1 MKKRDLTPMI
11 ALAGLTVIMFLV
23 AILVKSKK
31 ILILTGVVYFVACNV
46 IISYKRWIRPIHI
59 VISFVSLL
67 LAWFFTWIFLKGI
80 IGYDLMKILLIF
92 NCGLYWLNALLTV
105 VDFIIRKKRRLPQY
119 ISMAWFLL
127 TTIIISYILYVYVF
141 NFISM
146 LSF

>member
-1 MKKRDLTPMI
+1 MKKRDYAPMI
-11 ALAGLTVIMFLV
+11 ALAVLTVIMFLV
-23 AILVKSKK
+23 SVLVKSKK
-31 ILILTGVVYFVACNV
+31 ILILTGVIYFVVCNV
-46 IISYKRWIRPIHI
+46 IIVYKRWIRSIHI
-59 VISFVSLL
+59 VISFVSLF
-67 LAWFFTWIFLKGI
+67 LAWFFTWIFLKGV
-80 IGYDLMKILLIF
+80 IGYGLMKILLIF

-105 VDFIIRKKRRLPQY
+105 VDFLIRKKRRLPQY

>member
-1 MKKRDLTPMI
+1 MKKRDYAPMI

-46 IISYKRWIRPIHI
+46 IIAYKRWIRPIHI

>member
-1 MKKRDLTPMI
+1 MKKRDYAPLI
-11 ALAGLTVIMFLV
+11 ALAVLTVIMFLV

-46 IISYKRWIRPIHI
+46 IIAYKRWIRPIHI
-59 VISFVSLL
+59 VISVVSLL

>member
-1 MKKRDLTPMI
+1 MKKRDYAPLI
-11 ALAGLTVIMFLV
+11 ALAVLTAIMFLV
-23 AILVKSKK
+23 SILVKIKK
-31 ILILTGVVYFVACNV
+31 ILIFTGVIYFVACNV
-46 IISYKRWIRPIHI
+46 IIAYKRWIRPIHI

-67 LAWFFTWIFLKGI
+67 LAWFFTWIFLKGV
-80 IGYDLMKILLIF
+80 IGYGLMKILLIF

-119 ISMAWFLL
+119 ISMDWFLL